1 MDDEDIKLEA
11 TKQALA
17 QMNADLKLRRG
28 VRFLP
33 KDIDDSI
40 RQKLASGEESVDATS
55 PEGLRAL
62 GHKLANGAMY
72 NMAPAVSGALE
83 SVKQDWNTRN
93 DKDRP
98 NFADVYR
105 NKRDQ
110 VQQHLDDE
118 ELMAGKAGTAA
129 DVAGTLISPLND
141 ILPKTG
147 NTKGLPLAER
157 MARHAVPGVIAG
169 GVSGLGASRGD
180 LTRPSEI
187 SGADPEDTDSN
198 VYKAIKDT
206 AKGAG
211 AGAFINS
218 ILGPAAE
225 SVPGMVSKAYPAA
238 KSKLSSL
245 LGGSDSYSKLGSGD
259 MSPAEWKAQNPLTI
273 GKGGLPTT
281 PKAASIVDDPTP
293 MPTEPEF
300 KSSVSGG
307 PEQARGQRVV
317 DAKQR
322 ALEEFKAQQE
332 AMKARNKPI
341 IPEVSPEAKAEAAT
355 ISKLR
360 RAGAYEPEGVP
371 KGIAGAV
378 DLENAPIEDRWQ
390 DNPALA
396 PLPKLKGMW
405 SRLSGKTGLDRGL
418 PWQERPAGSEKFDAP
433 KHQPTPEEAGVPSE
447 LNAESYLTDPK
458 YVPEGIEREMN
469 GKGRALHQKIQ
480 SMTESDPRFY
490 KDYILN
496 KDGKYEMSD
505 EAKAQSRGLLSRL
518 EQMSPQE
525 LAEFV
530 KFSKSKK

>member
-1 MDDEDIKLEA
+1 MDKKALQQLLNPAEDMSE
-11 TKQALA
+11 
-17 QMNADLKLRRG
+17 
-28 VRFLP
+28 
-33 KDIDDSI
+33 DDRI
-40 RQKLASGEESVDATS
+40 RQKLASGTEQPDLMSH
-55 PEGLRAL
+55 EGLRAMANQM
-62 GHKLANGAMY
+62 ANGMMY
-72 NMAPAVSGALE
+72 NMAPEAGGAIEAL
-83 SVKQDWNTRN
+83 KQDWNTRN

-110 VQQHLDDE
+110 VQQHLDDDA
-118 ELMAGKAGTAA
+118 LMTGPTAS
-129 DVAGTLISPLND
+129 VLSGLAGTLTSPLNEM
-141 ILPKTG
+141 LPKVG
-147 NTKGLPLAER
+147 NTKGMPLAER
-157 MARHAVPGVIAG
+157 AARHAVPGAIAG

-180 LTRPSEI
+180 LTRPDEAGSQ
-187 SGADPEDTDSN
+187 DPQDTDSN
-198 VYKAIKDT
+198 AYRAIKDT
-206 AKGAG
+206 MGGAG
-211 AGAFINS
+211 MGGAATGL
-218 ILGPAAE
+218 LGPAIE
-225 SVPGMVSKAYPAA
+225 SAPGVLSKAIPTIKN
-238 KSKLSSL
+238 KSSSMLDAL

-281 PKAASIVDDPTP
+281 PKAASIVTPIVDDPTP

-480 SMTESDPRFY
+480 SMVESDPRFY

-496 KDGKYEMSD
+496 QENGKYDMSP
-505 EAKAQSRGLLSRL
+505 EATAQNKGLLNRL
-518 EQMSPQE
+518 EQMTPEE
-525 LAEFV
+525 LQAFER
-530 KFSKSKK
+530 SIKKRK